1 MDPLLLGK
9 LEALRQLGAHY
20 PMNIPLLP
28 LPKGRDMLV
37 VRGDMNYISHFPSP
51 WFAQR

>member
-20 PMNIPLLP
+20 PMNIPASP
-28 LPKGRDMLV
+28 STKRKGYV
-37 VRGDMNYISHFPSP
+37 GC
-51 WFAQR
+51 